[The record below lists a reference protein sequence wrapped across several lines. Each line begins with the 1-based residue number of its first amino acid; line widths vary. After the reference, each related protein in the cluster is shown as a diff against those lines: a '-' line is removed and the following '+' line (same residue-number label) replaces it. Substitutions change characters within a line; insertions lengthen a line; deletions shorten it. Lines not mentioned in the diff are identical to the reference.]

1 MQLLLPAF
9 CKDYRAVA
17 RSGGDGDRL
26 ADISREPVIR
36 RGSRPQPRGW
46 ETAYGALRC

>member
-1 MQLLLPAF
+1 MQLLPAF
-9 CKDYRAVA
+9 CKAYRAVA
-17 RSGGDGDRL
+17 RSGGDRDLL
-26 ADISREPVIR
+26 ADITRERVIR